1 MISSLW
7 MDRAFLQRNAR
18 AGNARFRWSSL
29 PRCGLDLAGAIARP
43 SNDPRLQGL
52 TDVGKFATIGKVTK
66 NTRPIRWMKAARK
79 DFEDFPQAARD
90 DLLDALT
97 AVADGGHPT
106 IAKPLTGLGSGV
118 VELALRHRGDA
129 FRVVYALQIGA
140 DVWVIH
146 AFQKK
151 SKTGVATP
159 RQEIDLVRERLRR
172 LKEILG

>member
-1 MISSLW
+1 L
-7 MDRAFLQRNAR
+7 NY
-18 AGNARFRWSSL
+18 
-29 PRCGLDLAGAIARP
+29 
-43 SNDPRLQGL
+43 PRLPGL
-52 TDVGKFATIGKVTK
+52 TDVGKFATIRKVIK

-140 DVWVIH
+140 DVWVVH